1 MVRIVIYM
9 SDRQFNI
16 LLQAIT
22 AVSGKID
29 AFEMKTEQ
37 KFAEIDKRLN
47 RIDIRLDEMDIRL
60 DKIDVRLDEIDI
72 RLDKIDVR
80 LDEIDIR
87 LNMMDVRI
95 DKVYVRL
102 NRINRQ
108 LNEHTDLIAS
118 IPQTTSDL
126 INNLE
131 KRHDKRI
138 TKIEKHLIFIPAR

>member
-1 MVRIVIYM
+1 M

-72 RLDKIDVR
+72 RL
-80 LDEIDIR
+80 
-87 LNMMDVRI
+87 NMMDVRL